1 MAINQTALNVEVIN
15 GKENFFYSQNLSVT
29 STIAALITNT
39 RIRALDIIASVVS
52 SANSLFKGQFKTL
65 TVAQPTFEGTSP
77 LNGMAL
83 NISALNAN
91 ATRPV
96 SSNAS
101 IVINFFFYK
110 TLIATSTVIA
120 SLTRI
125 ILAPN
130 TFLITVN
137 SNASVIK
144 DVGKILTSTLST
156 TISTLSRTLQLV
168 RTISSSVTSLV
179 TLVSVRIYYRTLTAV
194 STVVASILKSVQK
207 PLTIS
212 VNCGI
217 ILSKSVSKLINSLST
232 SLVTL
237 IKSAISFTR
246 YPVNRLIYAA
256 TKIRKVFYN

>member
-1 MAINQTALNVEVIN
+1 MAINRSALNVEVIN
-15 GKENFFYSQNLSVT
+15 GKENFLYSQNLTVT
-29 STIAALITNT
+29 STIVALIDSVRVSLVN
-39 RIRALDIIASVVS
+39 LIASVVS
-52 SANSLFKGQFKTL
+52 STSSLFKGQFKTL
-65 TVAQPTFEGTSP
+65 IVEQSAFDGTSP

-83 NISALNAN
+83 NISAINAN
-91 ATRPV
+91 STRPV

-101 IVINFFFYK
+101 IITNYFFYK
-110 TLIATSTVIA
+110 TYTATSTVVT
-120 SLTRI
+120 SLIRA
-125 ILAPN
+125 ILDPN
-130 TFLITVN
+130 IFLITVN
-137 SNASVIK
+137 SNSSVIK

-179 TLVSVRIYYRTLTAV
+179 TLTSVRLYYRTLDAI
-194 STVVASILKSVQK
+194 STVTSEIVKSVQK

-217 ILSKSVSKLINSLST
+217 ILRKSALKLMNSFST
-232 SLVTL
+232 VLATL
-237 IKSAISFTR
+237 ITSAISFTR

>member
-15 GKENFFYSQNLSVT
+15 GKENFLYSQNLTVT
-29 STIAALITNT
+29 STIVALID
-39 RIRALDIIASVVS
+39 RVRVALVNLVASVVS
-52 SANSLFKGQFKTL
+52 SVSSLYKGQFKTL
-65 TVAQPTFEGTSP
+65 IVGQPAFDGTSP

-83 NISALNAN
+83 NVSAINAN
-91 ATRPV
+91 DTRPV

-101 IVINFFFYK
+101 IIINYFFYK
-110 TLIATSTVIA
+110 TYIATSTAVT
-120 SLTRI
+120 SLVRA
-125 ILAPN
+125 ILEPN
-130 TFLITVN
+130 MFLVTVN
-137 SNASVIK
+137 SNSSVIK
-144 DVGKILTSTLST
+144 DVGKYLTSTLST

-179 TLVSVRIYYRTLTAV
+179 TLIPVRIYYRTLNAI
-194 STVVASILKSVQK
+194 STITEEIVKSVQK

-217 ILSKSVSKLINSLST
+217 ILRKSVLKLMNSSST
-232 SLVTL
+232 VLATL
-237 IKSAISFTR
+237 ITSAISFTR